1 MGQPISIGLP
11 TTDRVEITLP
21 KESATAAML
30 VEQARA
36 LVQIE
41 ESRFAAVQTKTT
53 TLLAVVGVVASIG
66 GGLATGLNRP
76 DYAVPVFALVL
87 LFGSIAGGVLL
98 WSGAVALGAL
108 KKTPEPEPKSE
119 QLMKV
124 IRDRFPPL
132 LDKEPEEAALAL
144 LPILAKQHSRVH
156 KASEEVHKAFKQATR
171 GLGLAVLSG
180 LVMALLVVFGTTS
193 KPQEVELVKNLK
205 SQSPALARATMKKQ

>member
-1 MGQPISIGLP
+1 MGQPISIGFP
-11 TTDRVEITLP
+11 GKDRVEITLP

-30 VEQARA
+30 VEQART

-66 GGLATGLNRP
+66 GGLAAGLNGRE
-76 DYAVPVFALVL
+76 FAFLVSIFAI
-87 LFGSIAGGVLL
+87 LFGSLAAGMLL

-108 KKTPEPEPKSE
+108 KKTPEPTPKAE

-132 LDKEPEEAALAL
+132 LDKEPGEAALAL

-156 KASEEVHKAFKQATR
+156 KASEEVHKAFKQASR
-171 GLGLAVLSG
+171 GLGIAVLSG
-180 LVMALLVVFGTTS
+180 MIMAALVVFGATS
-193 KPQEVELVKNLK
+193 KPQEVHLVKNPK
-205 SQSPALARATMKKQ
+205 NQPPAFARATLEKL